1 MLGGDAGTVA
11 TREVELPAPPFGIAP
26 PGWYTDPGNPARQ
39 RWFDGTRWTDRV
51 QATPAPT
58 PVAPA
63 PPRAAVLPPPP
74 AAPVAEQVTVTV
86 STPHDGGKHAPVTN
100 TPARAA
106 LVVAILAV
114 LGVPVAA
121 VVGIVL
127 AVVGLRRATALESA
141 GGRPVGRTRARWAL
155 GLSLVGVVIG
165 AILVTVVVRAAL
177 SDGAGEGAGEP
188 TGLIDTLAIESG
200 ISAGVSEETGVPTT
214 VQCPEQLAVGKVTSF
229 QCVAVDP
236 DGVRTTV
243 YVEIVDEAGNWTW
256 ELG

>member
-1 MLGGDAGTVA
+1 MT
-11 TREVELPAPPFGIAP
+11 APPFGIAP

-51 QATPAPT
+51 QPTPAPA
-58 PVAPA
+58 PVVPA
-63 PPRAAVLPPPP
+63 PPPAAVPPPPP
-74 AAPVAEQVTVTV
+74 AAPAPSPAPAPAPAQATVRAV
-86 STPHDGGKHAPVTN
+86 TPHDGGRHAPVRN
-100 TPARAA
+100 TPARVA

-121 VVGIVL
+121 LVGIVL

-141 GGRPVGRTRARWAL
+141 GGQPVGRTRARWAL
-155 GLSLVGVVIG
+155 ALSLVGVVVG
-165 AILVTVVVRAAL
+165 AILATVVVRAAL
-177 SDGAGEGAGEP
+177 SDDGGAGAGEP
-188 TGLIDTLAIESG
+188 TGLIDTLAIESR
-200 ISAGVSEETGVPTT
+200 ISADVSEQTGVATT
-214 VQCPEQLAVGKVTSF
+214 VQCPEQLVAGKVTTF

-243 YVEIVDEAGNWTW
+243 YVDIVDAAGTWTW

>member
-1 MLGGDAGTVA
+1 M
-11 TREVELPAPPFGIAP
+11 PAPSFGIAP
-26 PGWYTDPGNPARQ
+26 PGWYTDPSNPGRQ
-39 RWFDGTRWTDRV
+39 RWFDGARWTDRV
-51 QATPAPT
+51 QPTPAPT
-58 PVAPA
+58 PVVPA
-63 PPRAAVLPPPP
+63 PPSVVVPPPPP
-74 AAPVAEQVTVTV
+74 AAPVAEPAD
-86 STPHDGGKHAPVTN
+86 TPHFGAPTPHDAHHDGGKHAPVRN
-100 TPARAA
+100 TPARVA
-106 LVVAILAV
+106 LVVAILSV

-141 GGRPVGRTRARWAL
+141 GGQPVGRTRARWAL
-155 GLSLVGVVIG
+155 GLSIVGVVIG
-165 AILVTVVVRAAL
+165 AVLVTVVVRAAL
-177 SDGAGEGAGEP
+177 SGDDGQGAVEP

-200 ISAGVSEETGVPTT
+200 ISAGIAEKTGVATT

-243 YVEIVDEAGNWTW
+243 YVQIVDEAGSWTW